1 MNLKV
6 CVLNLFHLFQFSLLV
21 ERHNFINSETLQNVG
36 LLLKEWGSF
45 AVDVPE
51 LKLLRQYHSD
61 AVSWVSHFNDVL
73 GRVQMQEDQ
82 NNAVDELKSIFEE
95 GLSLKIQG
103 IERCSFMMVMIFIFF
118 EIHAFVY
125 FLLFSLHCPK
135 V

>member
-1 MNLKV
+1 M
-6 CVLNLFHLFQFSLLV
+6 
-21 ERHNFINSETLQNVG
+21 QNVG

-61 AVSWVSHFNDVL
+61 AVSWVSHFNDIL
-73 GRVQMQEDQ
+73 GRVQMQENQ
-82 NNAVDELKSIFEE
+82 HNAVDGLKSIFEE